1 MCICIICGAKL
12 RILFELT
19 KKILVFFDKK
29 GLREKPQPFFIKN
42 SIYYRFGL
50 IVFHSATGG
59 TIPRLTI
66 SSRIAQR

>member
-29 GLREKPQPFFIKN
+29 RTARKNRSPFLLKILYITD
-42 SIYYRFGL
+42 SD
-50 IVFHSATGG
+50 
-59 TIPRLTI
+59 
-66 SSRIAQR
+66 